1 VPQLLRRDA
10 DMRGPS
16 RRSWID
22 TIGSTN
28 TIDNMN
34 KQEQYEALLKHFV
47 KYHDRTTLD
56 GDPLLSREVAEEWVV
71 DVQRTREKRL
81 KEIGIV

>member
-1 VPQLLRRDA
+1 
-10 DMRGPS
+10 
-16 RRSWID
+16 
-22 TIGSTN
+22 
-28 TIDNMN
+28 MN